1 LPEVHDALAGVVRAA
16 LEPPSTSGKSSS
28 DAPSAS
34 AAAKLNQ
41 HQQAPSTPA
50 REALFAQVCRNAE
63 NFALYE
69 ASFQSAGIR
78 GRQEMS
84 VAEQAIPRHFAYD
97 RDSIRLQRHTLQ

>member
-16 LEPPSTSGKSSS
+16 LEPPATSGKGSSNAS
-28 DAPSAS
+28 SAS
-34 AAAKLNQ
+34 AAAEANQ
-41 HQQAPSTPA
+41 QQQTPPAPV
-50 REALFAQVCRNAE
+50 REALFAQVCRNAD